1 MRKKRGNLS
10 INLPCQTIFNNYTVE
25 IKLKKKVLIKKIR
38 VNIAMRTKMEK
49 SFKNYCILILTN
61 EK

>member
-1 MRKKRGNLS
+1 MRKKEEIYQS
-10 INLPCQTIFNNYTVE
+10 ICLVRLYLIIIP
-25 IKLKKKVLIKKIR
+25 LKKVLIKKIR
-38 VNIAMRTKMEK
+38 VNNAMRTKMEK